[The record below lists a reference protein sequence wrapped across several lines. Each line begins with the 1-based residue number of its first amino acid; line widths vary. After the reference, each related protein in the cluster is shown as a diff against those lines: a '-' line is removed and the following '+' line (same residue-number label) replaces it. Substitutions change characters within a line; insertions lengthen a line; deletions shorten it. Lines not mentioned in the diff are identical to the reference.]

1 MIPLQRTVHLVLIF
15 LAIPAFALFL
25 LFVGLFS
32 WIGANYWTWYEA
44 HDANDDEY
52 DRESKLW

>member
-1 MIPLQRTVHLVLIF
+1 MIPLLVLIF
-15 LAIPAFALFL
+15 LAIAAFALFL

-44 HDANDDEY
+44 HDANEDDY